1 MENPIGFPATNHT
14 QTVVYNA
21 EMTNTIDKIIGIIAL
36 LFLSL
41 LTIVELTNLIGFG
54 SQEYYLQHLGFPEG
68 NDYLSELKSG
78 KLRLSLLTILTFGLL
93 SSLIY
98 SIIKRKRNLI
108 STLVILTFS
117 LAMYL
122 PILAFA
128 NGKTLTG
135 IIFGL
140 IFITIIILTIKNGKT
155 KLNKNTV
162 HNNA

>member
-1 MENPIGFPATNHT
+1 M
-14 QTVVYNA
+14 
-21 EMTNTIDKIIGIIAL
+21 
-36 LFLSL
+36 
-41 LTIVELTNLIGFG
+41 
-54 SQEYYLQHLGFPEG
+54 
-68 NDYLSELKSG
+68 SELKSG